1 MSKVKGLGEL
11 IDKLIKADKRFEQE
25 VKEIVAF
32 NTGEMELEAIRLAP
46 SPGEDILTQFGTES
60 QIDIARGRGWRP
72 ISQEIGSFESKDGLS
87 GTVFVNDG
95 AGLIAAY
102 CEFGTGQSAKSYLAT
117 VPKEWRD
124 IASKFY
130 INGKGTIIAQ
140 PYLLPA
146 WYKQKIVF
154 LKELEALVK
163 NFKL

>member
-1 MSKVKGLGEL
+1 MSKVSGLGDL

-32 NTGEMELEAIRLAP
+32 NTSEMELEAIRLAP

-60 QIDIARGRGWRP
+60 QTDIARGRGWRP

-95 AGLIAAY
+95 AGEIAAWV
-102 CEFGTGQSAKSYLAT
+102 EFGTGQSAKTYLAT
-117 VPKEWRD
+117 VPKEWRE
-124 IASKFY
+124 IAAGY
-130 INGKGTIIAQ
+130 IRTKRGTILNQ

-154 LKELEALVK
+154 LKELETLVK